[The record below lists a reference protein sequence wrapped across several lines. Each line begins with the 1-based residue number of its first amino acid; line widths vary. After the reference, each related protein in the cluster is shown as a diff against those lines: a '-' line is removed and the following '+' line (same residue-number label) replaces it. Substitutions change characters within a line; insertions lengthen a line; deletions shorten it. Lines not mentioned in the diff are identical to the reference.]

1 MMDGKTFV
9 RIFYFAQSYG
19 HGWADA
25 LLSEAACEDA
35 VAGPFARAAWKAQ
48 DAADTAERMAA
59 EEEMASLADGFEGQK
74 ALIEAADRLRK
85 AEGRDNPGIFAG
97 DSFYERILGALK
109 HNGEI
114 ERNGGFNYDHVTGS
128 KRLEVWVKDD
138 NVDFVV
144 SRSNERELFCVSV
157 SLADGGFRVYSGEPD
172 SFLAEDHDACVRRW
186 EKYLRLR
193 HVWAL
198 EEAVRAFFS
207 LVADHEL
214 RADVL
219 AAVHAEAAAVFREQP
234 LTAEVSFWDWKEEER
249 CTAVLREGD
258 SYLRRGNASVPL
270 PPATRSLLL
279 QELERVH
286 TLSPN
291 APTLMPFDYSPSS
304 PEVSFFRDF
313 FKLPTEGVPYS
324 GMRGVFAVLGT
335 ACHGLPAGNGEH
347 CDAEFF
353 FAVGVRSRD
362 VKRCA
367 AKYTDHAP
375 SSALRKG
382 LEDAVAERSADGAF
396 WNQRDVRLCVDY
408 PAQSLAALGGDWNAP
423 GAEPWDN
430 GIRTYT
436 TDTAHAAGGKE
447 LDL

>member
-1 MMDGKTFV
+1 MNGKTFLRTV
-9 RIFYFAQSYG
+9 GFAQSYG
-19 HGWADA
+19 HGWAHA
-25 LLSEAACEDA
+25 LLSEAACEDPITGA
-35 VAGPFARAAWKAQ
+35 FSKAANIALFDPDEEK
-48 DAADTAERMAA
+48 RVAA
-59 EEEMASLADGFEGQK
+59 EGELGCLAASQGQQEK
-74 ALIEAADRLRK
+74 LIEAADRFLSEQ
-85 AEGRDNPGIFAG
+85 EGDIPGIRATSCFSAKKDG
-97 DSFYERILGALK
+97 L
-109 HNGEI
+109 H
-114 ERNGGFNYDHVTGS
+114 YDHITGS
-128 KRLEVWVKDD
+128 GRLEVWVHEG
-138 NVDFVV
+138 VAEFSI
-144 SRSNERELFCVSV
+144 SRPGEQDLFCLAV
-157 SLADGGFRVYSGEPD
+157 SLTNGETGVFSRDLDPVRRRVFRVYSGDPEELF
-172 SFLAEDHDACVRRW
+172 SEDHDACVRRW

-219 AAVHAEAAAVFREQP
+219 AAVHAEAAAVFRKQP

-396 WNQRDVRLCVDY
+396 WSQRDVRLCVDY
-408 PAQSLAALGGDWNAP
+408 PAQSLAALGG
-423 GAEPWDN
+423 
-430 GIRTYT
+430 
-436 TDTAHAAGGKE
+436 K
-447 LDL
+447 